1 MLFKILKNRTYNF
14 LIHLSELLL
23 QFGCILNS
31 PYICSFS
38 WGISLFLLNF
48 KQNKNVNKKILVL
61 YKSFG
66 SEDIEQIKKNEKNDF
81 NFFYFPRN
89 NLKIIFNYFFKEI
102 NNDLNDDK
110 YFSSNENIENAK
122 KDYRNFLVKTL
133 KIFNKKH
140 NFNGILSFNFRY
152 KAEKELHLACKIL
165 KIKFIVCQKESL
177 HYSDNSPLTELYIKI
192 NSLNGEFKGDYMTVY
207 TKKFKEVLIKA
218 SIIDSKKIFVVGM
231 PRADYYYKNINPKK
245 KHVLLLMPFWTPR
258 KNLSQQLSFDI
269 TKYSQNVTN
278 VILDFALKNP
288 DEHIIIK
295 MKMFDK
301 FDKHLESVIE
311 NKNIKNVFIK
321 RGGNANNLIKDAKV
335 VVGFQST
342 GLLEALILRKPVI
355 VPYAG
360 IKIND
365 MFEKCILNLNE
376 VTYSVKDNASM
387 IKHLEDIC
395 KNKIHFPIKDESKV
409 DSIIDHY
416 IGNYDGKSS
425 DRLLNVFNKTLN

>member
-1 MLFKILKNRTYNF
+1 MFIKILKKRTYNF
-14 LIHLSELLL
+14 IIHLNKLLL
-23 QFGCILNS
+23 QFSCILNS
-31 PYICSFS
+31 PSLCSFS
-38 WGISLFLLNF
+38 WTISLFLLNF
-48 KQNKNVNKKILVL
+48 KQNNDVNKKILVL

-66 SEDIEQIKKNEKNDF
+66 SDDIEQLKKNKKNDF

-89 NLKIIFNYFFKEI
+89 NLKIIFNYYFKGI

-110 YFSSNENIENAK
+110 YFSSDESIEKAK

-133 KIFNKKH
+133 DIFNKKH

-152 KAEKELHLACKIL
+152 KAKKELHLACKIL

-177 HYSDNSPLTELYIKI
+177 HYSDNGPLTELYIKI

-218 SIIDSKKIFVVGM
+218 SVINSEKIFVVGM
-231 PRADYYYKNINPKK
+231 PRADYYYQNINPQK

-258 KNLSQQLSFDI
+258 KNLLKKLSFDI
-269 TKYSQNVTN
+269 KKYSQNVTN
-278 VILDFALKNP
+278 VILDFALNNP
-288 DEHIIIK
+288 EEHVIIK

-301 FDKHLESVIE
+301 FDKHLESVIK

-387 IKHLEDIC
+387 IKYLEDIC
-395 KNKIHFPIKDESKV
+395 KNKIHFPIKDKSKV

>member
-1 MLFKILKNRTYNF
+1 MFIKILKNRFYNF
-14 LIHLSELLL
+14 LIHLSKLLL
-23 QFGCILNS
+23 QLSCILNN
-31 PYICSFS
+31 PYLCSFS
-38 WGISLFLLNF
+38 WGVSLFLVNF
-48 KQNKNVNKKILVL
+48 RQNNNVNKKILVL

-66 SEDIEQIKKNEKNDF
+66 SDDIEQLKKNKKNDF

-110 YFSSNENIENAK
+110 YFSSDESIEKAK

-177 HYSDNSPLTELYIKI
+177 HYSDNGPLTELYIKI

-218 SIIDSKKIFVVGM
+218 SVINSNKIFVVGM
-231 PRADYYYKNINPKK
+231 PRADYYYENINPQK

-258 KNLSQQLSFDI
+258 KNLLQKLSFDI
-269 TKYSQNVTN
+269 KKYSQNVTN

-288 DEHIIIK
+288 DEHVIIK
-295 MKMFDK
+295 MKMVDK

-376 VTYSVKDNASM
+376 VTYSIKDNASM

-395 KNKIHFPIKDESKV
+395 KNKIHFPLKDKSKV

>member
-1 MLFKILKNRTYNF
+1 
-14 LIHLSELLL
+14 
-23 QFGCILNS
+23 
-31 PYICSFS
+31 
-38 WGISLFLLNF
+38 
-48 KQNKNVNKKILVL
+48 
-61 YKSFG
+61 
-66 SEDIEQIKKNEKNDF
+66 
-81 NFFYFPRN
+81 
-89 NLKIIFNYFFKEI
+89 
-102 NNDLNDDK
+102 
-110 YFSSNENIENAK
+110 
-122 KDYRNFLVKTL
+122 
-133 KIFNKKH
+133 
-140 NFNGILSFNFRY
+140 
-152 KAEKELHLACKIL
+152 
-165 KIKFIVCQKESL
+165 
-177 HYSDNSPLTELYIKI
+177 
-192 NSLNGEFKGDYMTVY
+192 MTVY

-218 SIIDSKKIFVVGM
+218 SVINSEKIFVVGM
-231 PRADYYYKNINPKK
+231 PRADYYYQNINPQK

-258 KNLSQQLSFDI
+258 KNLLKKLSFDI
-269 TKYSQNVTN
+269 KKYSQNVTN
-278 VILDFALKNP
+278 VILDFALNNP
-288 DEHIIIK
+288 EEHVIIK

-301 FDKHLESVIE
+301 FDKHLESLIK

-387 IKHLEDIC
+387 IKYLEDIC
-395 KNKIHFPIKDESKV
+395 KNKIHFPIKDKSKV